1 MKKDTQTV
9 RFLKWIRE
17 YPGWWYLICTPDD
30 EHMTIDMMQMLIKR
44 LAKEQ
49 FYEIIFVLLTVHKN
63 SGFMKNI
70 FDFILLE
77 MLITEWKG
85 NGKKQFVRNLT
96 DLLN

>member
-77 MLITEWKG
+77 MMIKG
-85 NGKKQFVRNLT
+85 WNGKGKKQFVRNLT